1 MVSLLTGMGRRVEVA
16 RIQVGLPV
24 ASDLQEEEPEE
35 APEEDLAVVGHLAL
49 DPRAG
54 VVLMDL
60 LDLLDLQGE
69 TGGGDRRVLQ
79 MMMETA
85 PMKTSILEIANSPE
99 TSRRP

>member
-1 MVSLLTGMGRRVEVA
+1 MVSLLTEMGRRVEVA
-16 RIQVGLPV
+16 RTQVGLPV
-24 ASDLQEEEPEE
+24 ASDLQEE
-35 APEEDLAVVGHLAL
+35 APEEDLAVVGHPAL

-99 TSRRP
+99 TSKRR